1 MTAIPAPQGG
11 PTAKL
16 DGATYLAKTAEL
28 GEYFGLAVQDGEPC
42 RSLSLL
48 LDDAA
53 VTEFV
58 GRTREAIATSARC
71 DRSDIPVKVAAS
83 SFQLGIAAR
92 LLSPVVGAATCL
104 GVLPLLDLRSVT
116 WRSTTGHVP
125 QFGAT
130 DLQWVAAPT
139 PQRAA
144 ALISASVLTAIFA
157 PLNETLRSLTSLSPR
172 VTWGNVISAANGAV
186 TVLSMSQPRH
196 EASGRALIG
205 ALLETEHLNG
215 TATLAR
221 GVFLRSNCCLFYQA
235 PGSGLCGDCV
245 LSESD
250 PPGRRARP

>member
-1 MTAIPAPQGG
+1 MNAIPAPPGG

-16 DGATYLAKTAEL
+16 DGATYRAKTAEL
-28 GEYFGLAVQDGEPC
+28 GEYFALAVQDGEQRRP
-42 RSLSLL
+42 LSLL

-53 VTEFV
+53 VMEFV

-92 LLSPVVGAATCL
+92 LLSPVIGPATCF
-104 GVLPLLDLRSVT
+104 GVVPLLDLRSVT

-125 QFGAT
+125 RFGAI

-139 PQRAA
+139 PSRAA

-172 VTWGNVISAANGAV
+172 VTWGNVTSAANGAV
-186 TVLSMSQPRH
+186 SVLSMSQPRH
-196 EASGRALIG
+196 EASGRALVG
-205 ALLETEHLNG
+205 ALLETEHLSG
-215 TATLAR
+215 TATLSA

-245 LSESD
+245 LSKSD
-250 PPGRRARP
+250 TPGQHRRQ